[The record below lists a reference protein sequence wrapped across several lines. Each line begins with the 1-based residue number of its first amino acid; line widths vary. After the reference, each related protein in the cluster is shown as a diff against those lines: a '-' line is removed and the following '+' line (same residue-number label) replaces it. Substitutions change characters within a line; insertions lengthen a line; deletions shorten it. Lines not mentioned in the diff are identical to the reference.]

1 MDIVQDF
8 TNSSTVSIVESS
20 TEDRQKKRCFFKKNG
35 VLTISDSSCDAD
47 VSAIDCER
55 DVTPGSLEVWV
66 ELPDAIKF
74 DPALAPFKQLYE
86 QHHGKLESREE
97 ISEGDR
103 NIFNRKIS
111 DGAVGDGET
120 VERNVHPNNKDE
132 NRLVQE
138 SAAAETKKIPSQRK
152 KQLDRT
158 LRVVKLSVLIACWV
172 LLTVSLLLNS
182 EKTDVVLH
190 TAVHNGDIKEYFLK
204 SSNNDFTVSITL
216 SGPFSDATGNH
227 TKNLL
232 QLWLHRGSKT
242 EEETFQDS
250 SPWMIQLQP
259 DDVIDFSPSASDSK
273 TLRIDM
279 NHVPNKHNPLSFT
292 RGNSSRIDTANN
304 ITSIN
309 YNNESSISL
318 RITTTSN
325 KTVPLTVSYQLNP
338 LSEEDGIIYASIL
351 LCVLYILII
360 FEIVNRTIAAIL
372 SSSLGVAVLA
382 LSGVRPSLP
391 ELVSWLDME
400 TLLLL
405 FSMMI
410 LVAILAETGLFD
422 YLAVVAFELT
432 GGRTWPLINTL
443 CFFTAIFSTFLDNV
457 TTVLLMTP
465 VTIRL
470 CEVMQLNP
478 VPVLMSMVIFSNV
491 GGAATPVGD
500 PPNVI
505 IASHPSVLHANI
517 NFTSFTLHMGV
528 GILLVCVQTYIQLR
542 FMFRDMNKLRHS
554 VPRDIV
560 EMRQEIGVWKRAAAS
575 LSSYS
580 RDEDIVRRALE
591 KKVQRLQTTLMKREA
606 GSGKSKSDPLFS
618 STLAQMKQKYRIRDM
633 QLLVKSTICVTF
645 VVVVFFLHAIP
656 ELQGLSLGW
665 TALLGAI
672 LLLLLAEREDLEP
685 VLARVEWST
694 LLFFAALFVLMEVL
708 SKLGLIAW
716 IGSLTESLILKVGE
730 ESRLS
735 VAIMLILW
743 VSGLASAFVDNIPL
757 TTMMVRVV
765 GALASS
771 LALPLPPLAWA
782 LSFGACL
789 GGNGTLIGAS
799 ANVVCAGVAEQH
811 GYRFTFMEFLKIG
824 FPIMIGNLIV
834 ASIYLLICHSLFT
847 WH

>member
-1 MDIVQDF
+1 MS
-8 TNSSTVSIVESS
+8 TGCENSVGILKSS
-20 TEDRQKKRCFFKKNG
+20 FS
-35 VLTISDSSCDAD
+35 LSSLR
-47 VSAIDCER
+47 SAQAPPSGAGDQLER
-55 DVTPGSLEVWV
+55 HYHSL
-66 ELPDAIKF
+66 PKT
-74 DPALAPFKQLYE
+74 LAQ
-86 QHHGKLESREE
+86 
-97 ISEGDR
+97 
-103 NIFNRKIS
+103 
-111 DGAVGDGET
+111 A
-120 VERNVHPNNKDE
+120 
-132 NRLVQE
+132 
-138 SAAAETKKIPSQRK
+138 
-152 KQLDRT
+152 
-158 LRVVKLSVLIACWV
+158 LRVIKLTALVASWL
-172 LLTVSLLLNS
+172 LLTVSLLLNR
-182 EKTDVVLH
+182 EKNDVVLH
-190 TAVHNGDIKEYFLK
+190 TAIDTGEIKEYFLI
-204 SSNNDFTVSITL
+204 SSENEFTVSISM
-216 SGPFSDATGNH
+216 SGPFADADINDTTNF
-227 TKNLL
+227 LR
-232 QLWLHRGSKT
+232 LWLHRSSDD
-242 EEETFQDS
+242 EQDS
-250 SPWMIQLQP
+250 TPWTISLQP
-259 DDVIDFSPSASDSK
+259 DDVIDFSPSGAESK
-273 TLRIDM
+273 TLFLQKQSLSSQVIKNTTGVNSTSSSDFTE
-279 NHVPNKHNPLSFT
+279 NKN
-292 RGNSSRIDTANN
+292 D
-304 ITSIN
+304 
-309 YNNESSISL
+309 SSIYL
-318 RITTTSN
+318 RMDTTSN
-325 KTVPLTVSYQLNP
+325 KTVPLTVSYQLDP
-338 LSEEDGIIYASIL
+338 LSEEDGIIYAVIL
-351 LCVLYILII
+351 LCILYILII
-360 FEIVNRTIAAIL
+360 FEIVNRTIAALL
-372 SSSLGVAVLA
+372 SSSLGLAVLS
-382 LSGVRPSLP
+382 LSGARPSLP
-391 ELVSWLDME
+391 ELVSWLDVE

-422 YLAVVAFELT
+422 YLAVVAFEVT

-505 IASHPSVLHANI
+505 IASHPSILHANI
-517 NFTSFTLHMGV
+517 NFTSFTLHMGL

-591 KKVQRLQTTLMKREA
+591 KKVQRLQTTLLKREA
-606 GSGKSKSDPLFS
+606 GNGKSKTDPLFC
-618 STLAQMKQKYRIRDM
+618 STLAQMKQKYQIRDK
-633 QLLVKSTICVTF
+633 QLLIKSTICVAF
-645 VVVVFFLHAIP
+645 VVIVFFLHAIP
-656 ELQGLSLGW
+656 ELQSLSLGW
-665 TALLGAI
+665 TALLGAL
-672 LLLLLAEREDLEP
+672 LLLLLAERDDLEP

-716 IGSLTESLILKVGE
+716 IGNLTESLILKVGE
-730 ESRLS
+730 ESRLT
-735 VAIMLILW
+735 VALMLILW

-771 LALPLPPLAWA
+771 LGLPLPPLAWA

-811 GYRFTFMEFLKIG
+811 GYRFTFMQFLKIG

-834 ASIYLLICHSLFT
+834 ASIYLLFCHSLLA

>member
-1 MDIVQDF
+1 MAAILTKISNMKKKKDR
-8 TNSSTVSIVESS
+8 NSVYSMVSCS
-20 TEDRQKKRCFFKKNG
+20 
-35 VLTISDSSCDAD
+35 
-47 VSAIDCER
+47 

-74 DPALAPFKQLYE
+74 DPALAPFKHMYE
-86 QHHGKLESREE
+86 QHHGKLETREE

-103 NIFNRKIS
+103 NIFNRKLS
-111 DGAVGDGET
+111 DGAAADSET
-120 VERNVHPNNKDE
+120 VERNIHSNNKDE

-138 SAAAETKKIPSQRK
+138 AEAADTKKTPSLRK
-152 KQLDRT
+152 KQLDQT
-158 LRVVKLSVLIACWV
+158 LRVVKLSALIAGWV
-172 LLTVSLLLNS
+172 LLTVSLLLNR

-190 TAVHNGDIKEYFLK
+190 TAVHNEDIKEYFLK
-204 SSNNDFTVSITL
+204 STNNDFTVSITL
-216 SGPFSDATGNH
+216 SGPFSDATGNQ
-227 TKNLL
+227 TKNIL
-232 QLWLHRGSKT
+232 QLWLHRGSRS
-242 EEETFQDS
+242 EEETYQDS
-250 SPWMIQLQP
+250 SPWIIQLQP
-259 DDVIDFSPSASDSK
+259 DDVIDFSPSASDSN
-273 TLRIDM
+273 TLKIDK
-279 NHVPNKHNPLSFT
+279 NHVPSKHNPVTLNI
-292 RGNSSRIDTANN
+292 GNSGRIDTANN
-304 ITSIN
+304 ISTLN

-318 RITTTSN
+318 RISTTSN
-325 KTVPLTVSYQLNP
+325 KTVPLTVSYQLDP
-338 LSEEDGIIYASIL
+338 LSEEDGIIYATIL
-351 LCVLYILII
+351 LGVLYVLII

-382 LSGVRPSLP
+382 LSGARPSLP

-422 YLAVVAFELT
+422 YLAVVAFEMT

-517 NFTSFTLHMGV
+517 NFTTFTLHMGV

-606 GSGKSKSDPLFS
+606 GSGKSKCDPLFS

-765 GALASS
+765 GALANS
-771 LALPLPPLAWA
+771 LALPLAPLAWA

-824 FPIMIGNLIV
+824 FPIMVGNLIV